1 MFPSM
6 IMLGT
11 TLAVPEIYGLGERV
25 RVTGW

>member
-1 MFPSM
+1 M